1 MSPSPGLDISGVS
14 ARLVKVETEQEE
26 MHHRLYG
33 NGQPGDIANMS
44 KKIEELQSW
53 MLRATGAVGVI
64 VILVEHF
71 WK

>member
-1 MSPSPGLDISGVS
+1 MSPSPGYDLVDVKT
-14 ARLVKVETEQEE
+14 RLVKLETEQGDL
-26 MHHRLYG
+26 HHRLYG

-53 MLRATGAVGVI
+53 MLRATGAVGVV